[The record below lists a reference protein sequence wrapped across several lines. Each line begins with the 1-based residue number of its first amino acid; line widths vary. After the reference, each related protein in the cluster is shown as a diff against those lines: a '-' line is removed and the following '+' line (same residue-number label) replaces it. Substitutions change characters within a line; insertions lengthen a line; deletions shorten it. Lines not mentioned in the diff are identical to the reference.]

1 MNILIVDDQTSVLDG
16 LLHGIHFDLLKINHV
31 YTATN
36 VSDAKQIMCSH
47 KIHILMSD
55 IEMPGENGLVLNKWV
70 AENYPSIIRI
80 LLTSHAVFDYAK
92 EAMKLGCFDYIV
104 QPAPYHEIESTLT
117 RAVSKVLTQKQLS
130 DYYHLETLSNIV
142 LNLFSSNPSN
152 KQHSLVSL
160 NQMGYTVNAESTVQ
174 AVIIDI
180 YPYLHST
187 DPVFSDSSLFV
198 ALMEGA
204 ARAFTVQGIYPLI
217 CLNRFKQFVLLLVT
231 NTPSL
236 ECIPKELFDAFYQ
249 DITTQISNELSC
261 YITPCDQIKNIRE
274 LILPAHQTAL
284 NNVTK
289 RPGLYFSEQNISVP
303 DNTSLSE
310 NAARWTRLIDN
321 SQFAALEENIFSF
334 LEYNAFL
341 NHFNLEALSQF
352 HQELTKLFFIYS
364 YNHKIDIMSLFS
376 EDYSYND
383 YMSCFKDVE
392 ALKTGISYL
401 INAISSSSCE
411 DESKDTVQRSIDYIL
426 ANLSKDISVK
436 DVAEY
441 VCFSPEY
448 FSKLFKK
455 ETGENVKNY
464 ILRIKV
470 EAAKDLLK
478 NPNIPVSMVASEL
491 GYSNFSHFTQMFKK
505 HEGVT
510 PSEYRKNCSEHH
522 S

>member
-1 MNILIVDDQTSVLDG
+1 
-16 LLHGIHFDLLKINHV
+16 
-31 YTATN
+31 
-36 VSDAKQIMCSH
+36 
-47 KIHILMSD
+47 
-55 IEMPGENGLVLNKWV
+55 
-70 AENYPSIIRI
+70 
-80 LLTSHAVFDYAK
+80 
-92 EAMKLGCFDYIV
+92 
-104 QPAPYHEIESTLT
+104 
-117 RAVSKVLTQKQLS
+117 
-130 DYYHLETLSNIV
+130 
-142 LNLFSSNPSN
+142 
-152 KQHSLVSL
+152 
-160 NQMGYTVNAESTVQ
+160 
-174 AVIIDI
+174 
-180 YPYLHST
+180 
-187 DPVFSDSSLFV
+187 
-198 ALMEGA
+198 
-204 ARAFTVQGIYPLI
+204 
-217 CLNRFKQFVLLLVT
+217 
-231 NTPSL
+231 
-236 ECIPKELFDAFYQ
+236 
-249 DITTQISNELSC
+249 
-261 YITPCDQIKNIRE
+261 
-274 LILPAHQTAL
+274 
-284 NNVTK
+284 
-289 RPGLYFSEQNISVP
+289 
-303 DNTSLSE
+303 
-310 NAARWTRLIDN
+310 
-321 SQFAALEENIFSF
+321 
-334 LEYNAFL
+334 
-341 NHFNLEALSQF
+341 
-352 HQELTKLFFIYS
+352 
-364 YNHKIDIMSLFS
+364 MSLFS

-401 INAISSSSCE
+401 INAISSSSLE